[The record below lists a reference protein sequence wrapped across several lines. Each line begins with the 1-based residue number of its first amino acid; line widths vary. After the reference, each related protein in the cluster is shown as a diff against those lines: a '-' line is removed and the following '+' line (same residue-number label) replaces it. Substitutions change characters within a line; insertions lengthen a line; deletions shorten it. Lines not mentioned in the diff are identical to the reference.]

1 MAADAE
7 PRPAGSRGAVPH
19 DSSAAALTLS
29 VALTGQLR
37 QAAPALTS
45 LVVPAGTALDDAL
58 AQVAERG
65 GETLLRQLR
74 GSDGRPEP
82 TVIVVVN
89 GRVVGAAERGGFL
102 LADGDEIL
110 LMPPIAGG

>member
-1 MAADAE
+1 M
-7 PRPAGSRGAVPH
+7 PH
-19 DSSAAALTLS
+19 DSSAGPLTIT

-45 LVVPAGTALDDAL
+45 IVVPAGTALDDAL
-58 AQVAERG
+58 AHVAEQG
-65 GETLLRQLR
+65 GSALLRQLR
-74 GSDGRPEP
+74 RSDGRMEP

-89 GRVVGAAERGGFL
+89 GRVVGAAERGGL
-102 LADGDEIL
+102 VLSDGDEIL

>member
-1 MAADAE
+1 MDAE
-7 PRPAGSRGAVPH
+7 PRPAGSRSAVPH
-19 DSSAAALTLS
+19 DSSAAPLTIT

-45 LVVPAGTALDDAL
+45 ILVPAGTALDGAL
-58 AQVAERG
+58 DHVAEQG
-65 GETLLRQLR
+65 GAALLRQLR
-74 GSDGRPEP
+74 RSDGRMEP

-89 GRVVGAAERGGFL
+89 GRVVGAAERGGL
-102 LADGDEIL
+102 VLSDGDEIL